1 MTTDDLELLKG
12 RILSEFRVIL
22 RVCEATTAKQMQ
34 IDPDCQQRKCSL
46 VNVIS
51 SNIRVM
57 QIFAGVREIW
67 GLKQGRGG
75 KISHFLALS
84 VKISKMVPDTANVTI
99 ND

>member
-1 MTTDDLELLKG
+1 M
-12 RILSEFRVIL
+12 ISRVW
-22 RVCEATTAKQMQ
+22 EATTAKRMQ
-34 IDPDCQQRKCSL
+34 IDPYCQQWKCSP
-46 VNVIS
+46 VNVVS
-51 SNIRVM
+51 SDIRVI

-84 VKISKMVPDTANVTI
+84 VNISKTVSDTTKVTI

>member
-1 MTTDDLELLKG
+1 
-12 RILSEFRVIL
+12 VIS
-22 RVCEATTAKQMQ
+22 RVCEATTAKRMQ
-34 IDPDCQQRKCSL
+34 IDPYCHRRKCSP
-46 VNVIS
+46 VNVVS
-51 SNIRVM
+51 SSIRVM

-84 VKISKMVPDTANVTI
+84 VNISKTVPDTAKVTI

>member
-1 MTTDDLELLKG
+1 
-12 RILSEFRVIL
+12 VIL
-22 RVCEATTAKQMQ
+22 RVWETTTAKRMQ
-34 IDPDCQQRKCSL
+34 IDPYCQQQKCST
-46 VNVIS
+46 VNVVS

-84 VKISKMVPDTANVTI
+84 VNISKTVPDTAKVTI